1 MKPYEKDWSD
11 RARDVANGLFLSGY
25 VLLMGDIGLFGAG
38 LYLLGEVFL
47 MPHSI
52 KCRSWSTVAASCI
65 FGIASIYKIVKIL
78 FF

>member
-1 MKPYEKDWSD
+1 MKPYTKDWTD
-11 RARDVANGLFLSGY
+11 RTRDIANGLFLAGY

-47 MPHSI
+47 MPHTI
-52 KCRSWSTVAASCI
+52 RTRSWSTLGASVI
-65 FGIASIYKIVKIL
+65 FSIASIYKIVKVL